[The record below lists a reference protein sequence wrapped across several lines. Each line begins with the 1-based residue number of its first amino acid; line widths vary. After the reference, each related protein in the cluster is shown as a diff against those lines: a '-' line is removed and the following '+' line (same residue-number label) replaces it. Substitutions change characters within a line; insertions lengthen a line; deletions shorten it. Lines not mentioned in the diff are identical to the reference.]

1 MNKNS
6 TFGSKILAL
15 SLGTKQKLSEG
26 VVQSIIFMGKV
37 VDTFLYTLFF
47 NFSYSFDVSIIES

>member
-47 NFSYSFDVSIIES
+47 LTSHIPLMYQ